1 MRRVV
6 SMVCCGVL
14 LLAAC
19 GVDSGV
25 AATDAQHSDATFDP
39 NDDPFGWT
47 KTHDNDRVE
56 IGTFTAPVDYSDPS
70 KGKFQLDIAR
80 HLAMKPEER
89 IGSLLVNPGG
99 PGFGGTDFAVFAESN
114 FGQSVLDHFDIVAWD
129 PRGTGESTPPI
140 DCIDDYDHF
149 FATPDVTP
157 DDEAERQQVVDLA
170 KEFTDDCVDKDS
182 GFYQYVGTNNSARD
196 MDAIR
201 AALGEATISYLGF
214 SYGSEL
220 GATWATLFPKTV
232 RAAVLDGAVDPTAN
246 GFESDLQQSEG
257 FESSLNTFLAACDG
271 DPKCPFNNSGNAE
284 GAFDD
289 LMKVVDASPVPSE
302 DGRPP
307 INLGMANTAVADALY
322 TEAKWP
328 QLAQAL
334 SDAAN
339 GEGAGLLA
347 LYDEYYVRQPF
358 GTYGNELEAFQVI
371 SCMDSVERPTVE
383 EDDADAAKLHAA
395 APRFA
400 VRTVGDYGCTFFPPP
415 TDPRIEI
422 TGNGAGPIV
431 VMGTTGDPATPLE
444 GTKKMAETLEDGRL
458 VTVVGN
464 RHTGYGLNA
473 CSTSTVDNYLVDPVG
488 HLPAEG
494 LVCE

>member
-1 MRRVV
+1 MSGPGDPYAVRPMRRVV

-14 LLAAC
+14 LLGAC

-47 KTHDNDRVE
+47 KSRDNDRVE

-99 PGFGGTDFAVFAESN
+99 PGFGGTDFAVFAETN
-114 FGQSVLDHFDIVAWD
+114 FGQSLLDHFDIVAWD

-170 KEFTDDCVDKDS
+170 EEFTDDCVDKDA
-182 GFYQYVGTNNSARD
+182 GFYQYVGSNNSARD

-246 GFESDLQQSEG
+246 EFESDLQQAEG
-257 FESSLNTFLAACDG
+257 FESSLNTFLAACDA
-271 DPKCPFNNSGNAE
+271 DPKCPFNNNGNAE
-284 GAFDD
+284 DAFDA
-289 LMKVVDASPVPSE
+289 LMKIRRRVAGSQR
-302 DGRPP
+302 GRQTADQPWH
-307 INLGMANTAVADALY
+307 GQHRCRRRAVHRGEMA
-322 TEAKWP
+322 
-328 QLAQAL
+328 
-334 SDAAN
+334 AA
-339 GEGAGLLA
+339 GAGA
-347 LYDEYYVRQPF
+347 
-358 GTYGNELEAFQVI
+358 
-371 SCMDSVERPTVE
+371 ER
-383 EDDADAAKLHAA
+383 
-395 APRFA
+395 R
-400 VRTVGDYGCTFFPPP
+400 
-415 TDPRIEI
+415 
-422 TGNGAGPIV
+422 
-431 VMGTTGDPATPLE
+431 
-444 GTKKMAETLEDGRL
+444 
-458 VTVVGN
+458 
-464 RHTGYGLNA
+464 RHTVKAPG
-473 CSTSTVDNYLVDPVG
+473 CWRSTTSTTCASRSG
-488 HLPAEG
+488 RTATSWRRSR
-494 LVCE
+494 